1 MQAGLRDIRLGEYR
15 AAGPGTPSEAQDA
28 DTRIEDGIA
37 DYRRAA
43 AEFEKLRA
51 TALAVCLG
59 GQRAASLTGQGG
71 TGLRSRPVCVMQ
83 VAAAMGAAIEN
94 AHVAEMRDNWLSS
107 VRSRP

>member
-43 AEFEKLRA
+43 AEFEKLVRRHWPYA
-51 TALAVCLG
+51 W
-59 GQRAASLTGQGG
+59 AASVPP
-71 TGLRSRPVCVMQ
+71 R
-83 VAAAMGAAIEN
+83 
-94 AHVAEMRDNWLSS
+94 
-107 VRSRP
+107 